1 MMVRVTNSSK
11 SVPKADVATGAGG
24 RQPQNTARRRCHH
37 LSYCTIYRC
46 SRHSQTLKYYRNSQA
61 NQHIKL
67 AILEKALIQ
76 ALPPYACTRTY
87 KQQIHGK
94 VQEVC
99 FTFIKHF
106 SSNSRSARKI
116 LRVRSIKTAMATQ

>member
-46 SRHSQTLKYYRNSQA
+46 SRHSQSIKYYRNSQA

-67 AILEKALIQ
+67 AILEKALIHTHT
-76 ALPPYACTRTY
+76 PGPMHTY
-87 KQQIHGK
+87 IQTANSWKSSRSLFYIH
-94 VQEVC
+94 QT
-99 FTFIKHF
+99 FFIKF
-106 SSNSRSARKI
+106 KKCQENTEGKI
-116 LRVRSIKTAMATQ
+116 Y